1 MEADEL
7 AKWRHAGELARD
19 ALPSGRKL
27 IVAEGAV
34 LSAVTRIEDYVRRN
48 DGGLA
53 FPVNIATDEE
63 AAHWTP
69 SSRTDRRF
77 AVGELVKL
85 DVGVEIDGYIGD
97 NALTVEI
104 DGSRHDKLRAAALKG
119 LEQVIELAAPG
130 VTTGVLGSAVQATI
144 EACGLR
150 PVANLTGHG
159 IKRYDLHSGLSIPS
173 VGGHRGTAL
182 RKDDDASS
190 GPRLRPW
197 AFEGEADVS
206 ISIVS
211 IKMEFGLTEILTD
224 MESEVSRSA
233 SAAAVSCSS
242 CGSRDLR
249 ACICSSIR
257 SASSPAFLAA
267 PISRE
272 MRLRSL
278 RSLLPSSMRLR
289 QRSSAAMTVS
299 AAARSSLRRS
309 RSANIAAGESR
320 NCAISSIQSAD
331 RKSTRLNSS
340 HKPIS
345 YAVFCLTKKKHTY
358 NS

>member
-19 ALPSGRKL
+19 ALQYGRKL

-77 AVGELVKL
+77 AAGELVKL

-104 DGSRHDKLRAAALKG
+104 DGSRHDELCAAALKG

-182 RKDDDASS
+182 RKDDVIAVEPFATNGAGRVGGKRNSNIYTMWAAPVACATGRRQDCSS
-190 GPRLRPW
+190 GFAASFTGSPSPSAGCTRSATSR
-197 AFEGEADVS
+197 A
-206 ISIVS
+206 
-211 IKMEFGLTEILTD
+211 
-224 MESEVSRSA
+224 SRSRGCC
-233 SAAAVSCSS
+233 AAVRWDSTRCSTNWAT
-242 CGSRDLR
+242 GWWR
-249 ACICSSIR
+249 
-257 SASSPAFLAA
+257 
-267 PISRE
+267 
-272 MRLRSL
+272 
-278 RSLLPSSMRLR
+278 
-289 QRSSAAMTVS
+289 
-299 AAARSSLRRS
+299 RRS
-309 RSANIAAGESR
+309 
-320 NCAISSIQSAD
+320 
-331 RKSTRLNSS
+331 TR
-340 HKPIS
+340 
-345 YAVFCLTKKKHTY
+345 CC
-358 NS
+358 

>member
-19 ALPSGRKL
+19 ALQYGRKL
-27 IVAEGAV
+27 IVDGADV
-34 LSAVTRIEDYVRRN
+34 LAAVTRIEDYVRRN

-77 AVGELVKL
+77 AAGELVKL

-104 DGSRHDKLRAAALKG
+104 DSSRHDELRAAALKG

-173 VGGHRGTAL
+173 VGGHRGPAL
-182 RKDDDASS
+182 RKGDVIAVEPFATNGAGRVGGKRNSNIYHLAA
-190 GPRLRPW
+190 LRRVR
-197 AFEGEADVS
+197 D
-206 ISIVS
+206 
-211 IKMEFGLTEILTD
+211 
-224 MESEVSRSA
+224 
-233 SAAAVSCSS
+233 SAAAELLE
-242 CGSRDLR
+242 R
-249 ACICSSIR
+249 IR
-257 SASSPAFLAA
+257 SEFHGLPFAERWLHAFSDEPRKPLQ
-267 PISRE
+267 RL
-272 MRLRSL
+272 LRSGAVGFYPVL
-278 RSLLPSSMRLR
+278 DELGHGMVAQAEHTLL
-289 QRSSAAMTVS
+289 
-299 AAARSSLRRS
+299 
-309 RSANIAAGESR
+309 
-320 NCAISSIQSAD
+320 
-331 RKSTRLNSS
+331 
-340 HKPIS
+340 
-345 YAVFCLTKKKHTY
+345 LTSGGVEVLTA
-358 NS
+358 

>member
-19 ALPSGRKL
+19 ALQYGRKL

-104 DGSRHDKLRAAALKG
+104 DGSRHDELRAAALKG

-182 RKDDDASS
+182 RKDDVIAVEPFATNGAGRVGGKRNSNIYHLGS
-190 GPRLRPW
+190 PRRVR
-197 AFEGEADVS
+197 D
-206 ISIVS
+206 
-211 IKMEFGLTEILTD
+211 
-224 MESEVSRSA
+224 
-233 SAAAVSCSS
+233 SAAAGLLERIRSEFHGLPFAERWLHAFSDDLHQPLQ
-242 CGSRDLR
+242 RLLR
-249 ACICSSIR
+249 AGSV
-257 SASSPAFLAA
+257 AYYPVLDELGHGMVTQA
-267 PISRE
+267 E
-272 MRLRSL
+272 HT
-278 RSLLPSSMRLR
+278 LL
-289 QRSSAAMTVS
+289 
-299 AAARSSLRRS
+299 
-309 RSANIAAGESR
+309 
-320 NCAISSIQSAD
+320 
-331 RKSTRLNSS
+331 
-340 HKPIS
+340 
-345 YAVFCLTKKKHTY
+345 LTSGGVEVLTQ
-358 NS
+358 

>member
-1 MEADEL
+1 M
-7 AKWRHAGELARD
+7 
-19 ALPSGRKL
+19 
-27 IVAEGAV
+27 

-69 SSRTDRRF
+69 SSRTDRCF

-104 DGSRHDKLRAAALKG
+104 DGSRHDELRAAALKG

-182 RKDDDASS
+182 RKDDVIAVEPFATNGAGRVGGKRNSNIYHLGS
-190 GPRLRPW
+190 PRRVR
-197 AFEGEADVS
+197 D
-206 ISIVS
+206 
-211 IKMEFGLTEILTD
+211 
-224 MESEVSRSA
+224 
-233 SAAAVSCSS
+233 SAAA
-242 CGSRDLR
+242 GLLER
-249 ACICSSIR
+249 IR
-257 SASSPAFLAA
+257 SEFHGLPFAERWLHAFSDEPRKPLQ
-267 PISRE
+267 RL
-272 MRLRSL
+272 LRSGAVGFYPVL
-278 RSLLPSSMRLR
+278 DELGHGMVAQAEHTLL
-289 QRSSAAMTVS
+289 
-299 AAARSSLRRS
+299 
-309 RSANIAAGESR
+309 
-320 NCAISSIQSAD
+320 
-331 RKSTRLNSS
+331 
-340 HKPIS
+340 
-345 YAVFCLTKKKHTY
+345 LTSGGVEVLTA
-358 NS
+358 